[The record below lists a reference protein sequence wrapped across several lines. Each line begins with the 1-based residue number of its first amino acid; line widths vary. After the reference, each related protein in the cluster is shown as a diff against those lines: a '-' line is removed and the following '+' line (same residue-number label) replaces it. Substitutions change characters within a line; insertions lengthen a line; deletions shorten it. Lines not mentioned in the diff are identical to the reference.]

1 LDLATPFNFLN
12 MPAMGIFRAFSASVF
27 FCSLV
32 GCIQTNPTVDHQQ
45 LANECMQKGDI
56 AANESKFDEALAFY
70 ETGLSH
76 ALNFSDKG
84 DMIVEFQ
91 SKIRQTKA
99 KSLVYHFKSDQIL
112 ARVNRNDLL
121 PATLET
127 KDFIVLQ
134 SSGVVSLNRIWTDS
148 KIDNLRNFF
157 GMGRK
162 ITVFPKSGIEFI
174 PNGGQKLISRVVGPA
189 GFLQSDS
196 SKIEVYSGIYL
207 FSAKERPSNLII
219 EYPLG
224 ELTIEPSTPFA
235 FILEITT
242 NGGCKIIGLLG
253 ELNFN
258 IADKTSVRVAPGELV
273 FAMNDDFSRKMTVEL
288 STLMATSSLFTD
300 FEEPPELFK
309 KMRQQALIQALR
321 TKRHY
326 RALVGDAK
334 TLDDFEVQVLEEEDL
349 VK

>member
-1 LDLATPFNFLN
+1 
-12 MPAMGIFRAFSASVF
+12 MGIFRVISASVL

-45 LANECMQKGDI
+45 LANAFMQKGDI
-56 AANESKFDEALAFY
+56 AAKEAKFTEALAFY
-70 ETGLSH
+70 ESGLSH
-76 ALNFSDKG
+76 ALNLPDKS
-84 DMIVEFQ
+84 DMIVDFQ
-91 SKIRQTKA
+91 AKIRQTKA
-99 KSLVYHFKSDQIL
+99 KSLVYHFKSHQD
-112 ARVNRNDLL
+112 ATSVDKTNLL

-127 KDFIVLQ
+127 KDFSVLQ
-134 SSGVVSLNRIWTDS
+134 SYGVVSLNRIWTDS
-148 KIDNLRNFF
+148 KIDNLRKFF

-162 ITVFPKSGIEFI
+162 VTVFPKSGFEFT

-196 SKIEVYSGIYL
+196 SKIEAYSGIYL

-258 IADKTSVRVAPGELV
+258 MADKTSVRVAPGELV
-273 FAMNDDFSRKMTVEL
+273 FAMDDDFSRKMNVEL

-326 RALVGDAK
+326 RALVGDSK
-334 TLDDFEVQVLEEEDL
+334 TLEDFEVQVLEEEDL

>member
-1 LDLATPFNFLN
+1 MDSATPFNFLN
-12 MPAMGIFRAFSASVF
+12 MPAMGMYRAIPTVIFA
-27 FCSLV
+27 CLLV
-32 GCIQTNPTVDHQQ
+32 GCMQKKPTIEHQQ
-45 LANECMQKGDI
+45 LANTFMYKGDI
-56 AANESKFDEALAFY
+56 AADDAKFNEALVCY

-76 ALNFSDKG
+76 ALNLSDKG
-84 DMIVEFQ
+84 DLIVEFQ

-99 KSLVYHFKSDQIL
+99 ISLVHHFKSDQIP

-127 KDFIVLQ
+127 KDFSVLQ
-134 SSGVVSLNRIWTDS
+134 SYGVVSLNRIWTDS
-148 KIDNLRNFF
+148 KIDNLRKFF
-157 GMGRK
+157 GRGRK
-162 ITVFPKSGIEFI
+162 VTVFPKSGVDFT
-174 PNGGQKLISRVVGPA
+174 PNGEQKLTSRVVGPA
-189 GFLQSDS
+189 GFLQSDT
-196 SKIEVYSGIYL
+196 SKIEVFSGVYL
-207 FSAKERPSNLII
+207 FSSKEELANLII

-224 ELTIEPSTPFA
+224 ELSIELSGPFA

-242 NGGCKIIGLLG
+242 NGGCKIIGLLE

-258 IADKTSVRVAPGELV
+258 MAGKTSVRVAPGELV
-273 FAMNDDFSRKMTVEL
+273 FAMDDHFSRKMNVEL

-300 FEEPPELFK
+300 FEEPPKLFK

-334 TLDDFEVQVLEEEDL
+334 TLENFEVQLMEEEDL

>member
-1 LDLATPFNFLN
+1 MDLATPFNFLN
-12 MPAMGIFRAFSASVF
+12 MPAMGIFRVISASVL

-45 LANECMQKGDI
+45 LANALMYKGDI
-56 AANESKFDEALAFY
+56 AANESKFTEALAFY
-70 ETGLSH
+70 ETGLNH
-76 ALNFSDKG
+76 ALNLSDKG

-99 KSLVYHFKSDQIL
+99 KSLVYHFKSNQVP

-134 SSGVVSLNRIWTDS
+134 SFGSVCLNRKWTES
-148 KIDNLRNFF
+148 KIDNLRKFF

-162 ITVFPKSGIEFI
+162 VTVFPKSGVEFI
-174 PNGGQKLISRVVGPA
+174 PNGDQKLISRIVGPA
-189 GFLQSDS
+189 GFLQSNTS
-196 SKIEVYSGIYL
+196 TIEVYSGIYL
-207 FSAKERPSNLII
+207 FSAKKKPANLII

-224 ELTIEPSTPFA
+224 KLSIEADTPFA

-253 ELNFN
+253 ELNFYM
-258 IADKTSVRVAPGELV
+258 ADKRSVPVAPGELV
-273 FAMNDDFSRKMTVEL
+273 FAMDDNFSRKMHVEL

-300 FEEPPELFK
+300 FEGPPELFK

-326 RALVGDAK
+326 RVLVGDAK

>member
-1 LDLATPFNFLN
+1 
-12 MPAMGIFRAFSASVF
+12 MGIFRVISASVL

-45 LANECMQKGDI
+45 LANAFMQKGDI
-56 AANESKFDEALAFY
+56 AAKEAKFTEALAFY
-70 ETGLSH
+70 ESGLSH
-76 ALNFSDKG
+76 ALNLPDKS
-84 DMIVEFQ
+84 DMIVDFQ
-91 SKIRQTKA
+91 AKIRQTKA
-99 KSLVYHFKSDQIL
+99 KSLVYHFKSHQD
-112 ARVNRNDLL
+112 ATSVDKTNLL

-127 KDFIVLQ
+127 KDFSVLQ
-134 SSGVVSLNRIWTDS
+134 SYGVVSLNRIWTDS
-148 KIDNLRNFF
+148 KIDNLRKFF

-174 PNGGQKLISRVVGPA
+174 PNGDQKLISRVVGPA

-196 SKIEVYSGIYL
+196 SKIEAYSGIYL
-207 FSAKERPSNLII
+207 FSAKERSANLII

-224 ELTIEPSTPFA
+224 ELTIEASVPIA

-253 ELNFN
+253 ELNFYM
-258 IADKTSVRVAPGELV
+258 ADKTSVTVAPGELV
-273 FAMNDDFSRKMTVEL
+273 FAMDDDFSRKMNVEL

-334 TLDDFEVQVLEEEDL
+334 TLEDFEVQVLEEEDL

>member
-1 LDLATPFNFLN
+1 MDLATPFNFLN
-12 MPAMGIFRAFSASVF
+12 MPAMGIFRVISASVL

-45 LANECMQKGDI
+45 LANAFMQKGDI
-56 AANESKFDEALAFY
+56 AAKEAKFTEALAFY
-70 ETGLSH
+70 ESGLSH
-76 ALNFSDKG
+76 ALNLPDKSE
-84 DMIVEFQ
+84 MIVDFQ
-91 SKIRQTKA
+91 AKIRQTKA
-99 KSLVYHFKSDQIL
+99 KSLVYHFKSHQD
-112 ARVNRNDLL
+112 ATSVDKTNLL

-127 KDFIVLQ
+127 KDFSVLQ
-134 SSGVVSLNRIWTDS
+134 SYGVVSLNRIWTDS
-148 KIDNLRNFF
+148 KIDNLRKFF
-157 GMGRK
+157 GMSRK
-162 ITVFPKSGIEFI
+162 VTVFPKSGFEFT

-196 SKIEVYSGIYL
+196 SKIEAYSGIYL

-258 IADKTSVRVAPGELV
+258 MADKTSVRVAPGELV
-273 FAMNDDFSRKMTVEL
+273 FAMDDDFSRKMNVEL

-326 RALVGDAK
+326 RALVGDSK
-334 TLDDFEVQVLEEEDL
+334 TLEDFEVQVLEEEDL